1 MDGASLSDPNVP
13 LLIASRSP
21 ALAEGLRSFLRGL
34 PVQIVVCHTAH
45 RALTLVQEGSPRLV
59 IVDWNLADASGMELA
74 LELGRRNLSVPL
86 VFCVEP
92 GPFRPGQEAQASAL
106 GAKGCLLVTA
116 TRDAVIE
123 LVSELLDQR
132 FEPAAAGNV
141 GELVERTGP
150 RKVLLT
156 SQERVVLR
164 LMRQQL
170 TYKEIA
176 IELGVSWHTV
186 RSHAQSILRKL
197 GIHSRR
203 DLDTWDS
210 RLGAPAEQP
219 AEAAA

>member
-1 MDGASLSDPNVP
+1 LTDTNVP
-13 LLIASRSP
+13 VLIASRSP
-21 ALAEGLRSFLRGL
+21 ALAEGLRSFLRGMPL
-34 PVQIVVCHTAH
+34 QVAVCHSAH
-45 RALTLVQEGSPRLV
+45 QALSLIERRSPRLV
-59 IVDWNLADASGMELA
+59 LVEWNLADASGMELA
-74 LELGRRNLSVPL
+74 LELGRRGALVPML
-86 VFCVEP
+86 FCIEP

-106 GAKGCLLVTA
+106 GALGCFLVTA
-116 TRDAVIE
+116 TREAVVDAV
-123 LVSELLDQR
+123 SEAIDA
-132 FEPAAAGNV
+132 PVDTKTANSM

-150 RKVLLT
+150 RNVLLT

-176 IELGVSWHTV
+176 LELGVSWHTV

-210 RLGAPAEQP
+210 RLGVPAADL
-219 AEAAA
+219 AEVGA